1 MCTCID
7 NIRVSYSEV
16 KRETSRVARRSFQK
30 PVESGDNAQVSVDDF
45 LDAINVITRELHQVT
60 TSVNDLVEVVR
71 INFCQITP
79 QEAREL
85 LELSEPID
93 KKMQL
98 LHKKLLKSPL
108 YVGMETVVKLYEDA
122 MDDFDELCHDLQ
134 AFRINLEE
142 NEELFLMQSI

>member
-1 MCTCID
+1 MEVSSSICSFAGGNLKEGCSMCTCID
-7 NIRVSYSEV
+7 NIRASYSEV

-30 PVESGDNAQVSVDDF
+30 PVEA
-45 LDAINVITRELHQVT
+45 
-60 TSVNDLVEVVR
+60 
-71 INFCQITP
+71 NFCQITP

-142 NEELFLMQSI
+142 NEEFQALLKKLNESLSR

>member
-7 NIRVSYSEV
+7 NIRASYSEV

-30 PVESGDNAQVSVDDF
+30 PVEAGDNAQVSVDDF

-85 LELSEPID
+85 KNAVAAQEIAEVSSVCWYGNCGKAL
-93 KKMQL
+93 
-98 LHKKLLKSPL
+98 
-108 YVGMETVVKLYEDA
+108 
-122 MDDFDELCHDLQ
+122 
-134 AFRINLEE
+134 
-142 NEELFLMQSI
+142 

>member
-1 MCTCID
+1 M
-7 NIRVSYSEV
+7 
-16 KRETSRVARRSFQK
+16 
-30 PVESGDNAQVSVDDF
+30 
-45 LDAINVITRELHQVT
+45 T

-122 MDDFDELCHDLQ
+122 MDDFHELCHDLQ
-134 AFRINLEE
+134 SFRINLEE
-142 NEELFLMQSI
+142 NEEFQNLLKKLNESLSR